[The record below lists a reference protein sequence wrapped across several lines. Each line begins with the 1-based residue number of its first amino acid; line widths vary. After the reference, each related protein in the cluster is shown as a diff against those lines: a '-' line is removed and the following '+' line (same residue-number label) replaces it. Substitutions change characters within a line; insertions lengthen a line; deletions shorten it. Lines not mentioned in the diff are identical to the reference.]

1 MTTPES
7 NNLQEEMEKYCNEL
21 YNTNKKLTTELQ
33 IAEHELSELKK
44 QLKQKNERILQLEE
58 DLFSNKR

>member
-21 YNTNKKLTTELQ
+21 YNANKKLTAELQ
-33 IAEHELSELKK
+33 IAEHELGELKK

-58 DLFSNKR
+58 DLFANKR